1 MIAVLPRSSSR
12 RMRSPRL
19 LKRGMSPLW
28 RRRVIG
34 AAAAGEKLALGVED
48 ARLGDREL
56 AAHVDHLAMD
66 GEVTWHRRGV
76 VVDAQADG
84 GYAAADLLDHGPVR
98 AEIDERGQHAAVGVA
113 SLRIDHPLFP
123 PRRTQFDTVV
133 VQRDHLQPEPLMVGS
148 ASDHFLHALQR
159 EFLVHGATTT
169 LPMTSRSW
177 IRRSPSRASPSG
189 STLSIT
195 GRISP
200 AAMSFISACRSSS

>member
-12 RMRSPRL
+12 RRRSPRL
-19 LKRGMSPLW
+19 LKRGISPLR

-48 ARLGDREL
+48 ARLGDRKWAAQLDDL
-56 AAHVDHLAMD
+56 AVD

-76 VVDAQADG
+76 IVDAQADG
-84 GYAAADLLDHGPVR
+84 GYAATNLLDHGPVR
-98 AEIDERGQHAAVGVA
+98 AEIDERGQYAAVGVA
-113 SLRIDHPLFP
+113 SVRIDHPLFP
-123 PRRTQFDTVV
+123 PCRTQFDTVV
-133 VQRDHLQPEPLMVGS
+133 MQRDHFQSEPLMVGG
-148 ASDHFLHALQR
+148 AGDQFLHALQR
-159 EFLVHGATTT
+159 DFLTHGATTT

-195 GRISP
+195 GRILP